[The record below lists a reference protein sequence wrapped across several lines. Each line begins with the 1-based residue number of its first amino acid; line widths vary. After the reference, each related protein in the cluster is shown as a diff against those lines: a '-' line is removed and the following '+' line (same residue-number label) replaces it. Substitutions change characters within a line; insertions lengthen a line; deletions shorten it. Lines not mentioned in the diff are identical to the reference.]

1 MAAEL
6 IQAIKGLNVTASKNF
21 DQDICIDEIL
31 TDRRRLEGNDPTRE
45 ELKQQLEKT
54 FLDPPTSF
62 SSEWLDKLQ
71 Q

>member
-21 DQDICIDEIL
+21 YQDIFIDEIL